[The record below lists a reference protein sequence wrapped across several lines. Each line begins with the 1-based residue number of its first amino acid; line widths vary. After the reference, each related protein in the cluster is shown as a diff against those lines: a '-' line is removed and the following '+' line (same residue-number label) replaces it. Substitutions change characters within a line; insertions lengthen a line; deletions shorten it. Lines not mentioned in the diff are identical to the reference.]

1 MTTPD
6 DTPRRFPI
14 RFGRFLRVLL
24 TILGAG
30 RRSSYAE
37 LNGDSLVVRMGWA
50 FRATIPL
57 SSIRS
62 TGRRG
67 YVWWA
72 YGVHGGMRRWIVN
85 GSGHAIVTIAIEP
98 DGRGYVLGVP
108 VKLRELWVSLE
119 DPERFRATIGR

>member
-1 MTTPD
+1 MSSPTVAE
-6 DTPRRFPI
+6 RFPI
-14 RFGRFLRVLL
+14 RFGRFLRVIL
-24 TILGAG
+24 TVLGAG
-30 RRSSYAE
+30 RRSSYVE
-37 LNGDSLVVRMGWA
+37 LRGDDLVVRMGWG
-50 FRATIPL
+50 FRATIPR

-72 YGVHGGMRRWIVN
+72 YGVHGGRRRWIVN
-85 GSGHAIVTIAIEP
+85 GSGHDIVTIAIEP